1 MAGFIG
7 LAVSDTYI
15 GELTNNTANLENGM
29 FVVADFVNGN
39 AAVPAAD
46 ANADGDVFFVVNEIT
61 NIPEDGIN
69 DVDFKIATGK
79 YLRLH
84 YPQKGEILVT
94 TNYKGTPVKGDTLA
108 VGDLGTVEAIGART
122 PKIKFAVKQV
132 TTAFGASAL
141 ELVVL

>member
-1 MAGFIG
+1 MAGF
-7 LAVSDTYI
+7 LALGNDQYI

-29 FVVADFVNGN
+29 FVTADFVNGN

-46 ANADGDVFFVVNEIT
+46 ANADGDVYFVVNEIT
-61 NIPEDGIN
+61 TIPEDRIN
-69 DVDFKIATGK
+69 DIDFKLATGK

-94 TNYKGTPVKGDTLA
+94 TNYKGTPVKGDVLA
-108 VGDLGTVEAIGART
+108 VGDGGTVEAVAART
-122 PKIKFAVKQV
+122 PKIKFSVKQV
-132 TTAFGASAL
+132 TTAFGATAL